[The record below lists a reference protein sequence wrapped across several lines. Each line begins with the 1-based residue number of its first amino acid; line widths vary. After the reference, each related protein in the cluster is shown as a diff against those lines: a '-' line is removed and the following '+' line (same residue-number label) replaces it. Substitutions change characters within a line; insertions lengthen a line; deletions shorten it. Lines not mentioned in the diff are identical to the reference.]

1 MKKYI
6 LASLAVSGFIGAYYL
21 TGSLK
26 WSLLLLAATGVYV
39 IWVIGFE
46 SGLLDTKSGKERI
59 EKMNR
64 QMKEDHIKRTE
75 DNPTLR

>member
-6 LASLAVSGFIGAYYL
+6 IASLAVLGFIVAYYL

-26 WSLLLLAATGVYV
+26 WSLIILAATGVYI
-39 IWVIGFE
+39 IWMIGLE
-46 SGLLDTKSGKERI
+46 LGLLDSKSRKERI

-64 QMKEDHIKRTE
+64 KIKEDHLKKTE
-75 DNPTLR
+75 DNPALR

>member
-6 LASLAVSGFIGAYYL
+6 IASLAVLGFIVAYYL

-26 WSLLLLAATGVYV
+26 WSLIILAATGVYI
-39 IWVIGFE
+39 IWVIGLE
-46 SGLLDTKSGKERI
+46 LGLLDSKSGKERI

-64 QMKEDHIKRTE
+64 KMKEDHLKKTE